1 MHLVMNPAA
10 PLALLRRLLV
20 ACVLATVTVPALA
33 SPGLTLP
40 DLGSVTLD
48 NMGSAQERALG
59 RAIVN
64 EIRRQGGLVEDPE
77 LAEYIQ
83 NLGSRLSSSYG
94 GGDFTFF
101 LVKDD
106 SINAFALPG
115 GYIGVHTGLVRRTR
129 TESELASVIAH
140 EIAHVTQ
147 KHIARRYQASNASN
161 LKTLGLLLGAIAI
174 AAAGGD
180 SDDVAGTLMLGQGL
194 AIQEQLNF
202 TRAQETE
209 ADRVG
214 LNILTRADFDPQGMV
229 NFFQVMQ
236 RFERL
241 QSTRRLEFMST
252 HPLSTTRVIEAA
264 QRVQAMGPVSGRE
277 SRTYPLMH
285 ARIQALYVAADDQGG
300 QTTVATDGDELATR
314 YLEALRH
321 LERGRAR
328 QASDIFSDLKQEA
341 MDRASFHIGHGRALA
356 VAGDKAAALDVLGKA
371 RLLFPESVPVALTYA
386 EALETFGET
395 GEAYSFLD
403 NFFNR
408 HSPPV
413 EAIRYLARLASALDM
428 VGKSHYL
435 MSEYYLRTGEGE
447 RARIQ
452 LQLSL
457 QVENISETE
466 RLQYQARL
474 DELEGALAA
483 VRRSSRESENR
494 KQR

>member
-1 MHLVMNPAA
+1 MHPSLTIMTLLLP
-10 PLALLRRLLV
+10 LRRLVCGLLLALV
-20 ACVLATVTVPALA
+20 AAPVLA

-64 EIRRQGGLVEDPE
+64 EIRRQGALVEDPE
-77 LAEYIQ
+77 LNEYIQ
-83 NLGSRLSSSYG
+83 NLGSRLASSYG
-94 GGDFTFF
+94 GGDYTFF

-106 SINAFALPG
+106 NINAFALPG
-115 GYIGVHTGLVRRTR
+115 GYIGVHTGLMRRTR

-214 LNILTRADFDPQGMV
+214 LNILTRADFNPQGMV
-229 NFFQVMQ
+229 SFFQVMQ

-252 HPLSTTRVIEAA
+252 HPLSTSRVVEAA
-264 QRVQAMGPVSGRE
+264 QRVQAMGAKPGRE

-285 ARIQALYVAADDQGG
+285 ARIQAFYVDGNELGG
-300 QTTVATDGDELATR
+300 QMTVATTDDPLATR
-314 YLEALRH
+314 YLKALR
-321 LERGRAR
+321 LLDKGQAR
-328 QASDIFSDLKQEA
+328 EAATILGELKNEEI
-341 MDRASFHIGHGRALA
+341 DRASFHIGHGRALVA
-356 VAGDKAAALDVLGKA
+356 AGDREAAMDVLGKA
-371 RLLFPESVPVALTYA
+371 RLLFPESTPVALTYA
-386 EALETFGET
+386 EALDTFGET
-395 GEAYSFLD
+395 DKAYSFLD
-403 NFFNR
+403 SFFNR

-413 EAIRYLARLASALDM
+413 EAIRYLARLASALDK

-435 MSEYYLRTGEGE
+435 MSEYYLRTGEGD

-452 LQLSL
+452 LQLAL
-457 QVENISETE
+457 QVEGISQTE
-466 RLQYQARL
+466 ELQYRARL
-474 DELEGALAA
+474 EELEGALAA
-483 VRRSSRESENR
+483 VRRTSREKDDR
-494 KQR
+494 KPR